1 MNRLGRPV
9 FPGTPEPVHHAA
21 QRWQMPN
28 DLQHCDAY
36 IGIFIFQKPQ
46 HIPVAM
52 QAQTNQRKAYILGF
66 AAVCLWSTVA
76 TAFKLSL
83 RHLGPEPLVFYAS
96 LTSILVLTLILA
108 LQGKLGELSRLTWK
122 EFRSSLFLGG
132 LNPFL
137 YYLVLIR
144 AYDLLRAQEA
154 QAINYTWAITMSIL
168 AIPLL
173 GQRLRGLQFLAM
185 GLGYFGALVISTRGD
200 LLGFSMESPLGFGLA
215 MGSTVIWALFWIFG
229 VRDAMEPTLRLLL
242 NFCCGA
248 VYTGAWAVLSG
259 ISLVPNG
266 PGFLG
271 AVYIGVF
278 EMGVTFVLWMSALRL
293 SQTTAQ
299 VSNLIYLAPFLSLYI
314 IHFLVGETI
323 YASTL
328 VGLGFILAGTV
339 VQKLTDARDSK

>member
-1 MNRLGRPV
+1 M
-9 FPGTPEPVHHAA
+9 PGHTK
-21 QRWQMPN
+21 MPKN
-28 DLQHCDAY
+28 
-36 IGIFIFQKPQ
+36 QK
-46 HIPVAM
+46 
-52 QAQTNQRKAYILGF
+52 KAYIYGL

-96 LTSILVLTLILA
+96 LTSILVLSLILA
-108 LQGKLGELSRLTWK
+108 IQGRLRELTRLTWK
-122 EFRSSLFLGG
+122 EVRFSLLLGG

-154 QAINYTWAITMSIL
+154 QAINYTWAITMSLL

-173 GQRLRGLQFLAM
+173 GQRLRALQFGAI
-185 GLGYFGALVISTRGD
+185 GLSYFGALIISTQGD
-200 LLGFSMESPLGFGLA
+200 LFSLSMESPLGFALA

-229 VRDAMEPTLRLLL
+229 VKDGMEPTLRLLL

-248 VYTGAWAVLSG
+248 VYTGIWALVAG

-266 PGFLG
+266 PGFVG
-271 AVYIGVF
+271 AVYIGIF

-299 VSNLIYLAPFLSLYI
+299 VSNLIYLAPFLSLFI

-328 VGLGFILAGTV
+328 AGLGFILAGTV
-339 VQKLTDARDSK
+339 VQKFSDTQGSS